1 MILIKNIRK
10 DENELFR
17 ERAKRVMTSPPCLI
31 GFGTI
36 VALVLFWLGS
46 WAVDALLLWIPSWQT
61 TVHGEIIEWQIPGLF
76 SFQFLGPWWCYGMI
90 VIFSLLAGA
99 RFAWVLKTS
108 LSPLADQNQKGNRA
122 WTSEAALRKEYIS
135 IPDNGEAYAGS
146 GGFPVSHF
154 GSHYLVDNSPVNN
167 LILGTTRS
175 GKGELFVVPAIDIYS
190 RAQDPAKRP
199 SLIVSDPKGELA
211 AASLETLQKRGYEVH
226 ILDLIHFCG
235 MGYNPLELIYQEWKS
250 NNTSA
255 AQTLAK
261 TVASTMFADPSAH
274 DKTWQNWSIALTTAL
289 ILAVV
294 ADSKSRETV
303 NMYSVARLLVDYGNV
318 DAQTNRCPLDDW
330 MRARNAN
337 DPARLQYASVEFGS
351 DKTKGNI
358 FANTLAVLSQFTL
371 HPLARMTSYHS
382 LDLGEVGFGRKPVAI
397 FLVTP
402 DYDRSND
409 FLLAIFISQL
419 YYVLAKKAGEN
430 GQKCKREVCFL
441 LDEFGNVPAI
451 PNMDGMITVCLGRN
465 IRFTLIVQ
473 SYSQLYRVYGKD
485 AAQTILSNCGNQIYL
500 MSTDEETARH
510 FSSLLGNKTV
520 VTQSRSRQGGPF
532 SLKGASASEHIDSQ
546 PLLSP
551 TELMELRPGEC
562 VLVRPMK
569 RTNQQGQAIQSL
581 PVFNRGRTRM
591 PYRYQNPVMSKAF
604 DTRNPYPLEQLKQNC
619 PYFHQELDGLVFHP
633 NIHIPVNR
641 EEKGNGSLSQKQISK
656 LEKLLRG
663 FGLQTEADSIRWMN
677 DPGQIQMMVNDLLDT
692 EELTQEQFEE
702 CYQVLEGGA

>member
-1 MILIKNIRK
+1 MIPIKRN

-17 ERAKRVMTSPPCLI
+17 EKVKRFLTSPPFLVSFAAVICLI
-31 GFGTI
+31 
-36 VALVLFWLGS
+36 LFWLGA

-61 TVHGEIIEWQIPGLF
+61 MLHGKITHWQAPGLF
-76 SFQFLGPWWCYGMI
+76 SFEFSGPWWSYGLI
-90 VIFSLLAGA
+90 FIFSLLAGA
-99 RFAWVLKTS
+99 RFSWVLKTS
-108 LSPLADQNQKGNRA
+108 FSPLADQNQKGNRA
-122 WTSEAALRKEYIS
+122 WASEAAIRREYVS
-135 IPDNGEAYAGS
+135 IPDKGEVYHGT

-154 GSHYLVDNSPVNN
+154 GSRYLVDGDPVNN

-190 RAQDPAKRP
+190 RAQDSEKRP

-211 AASLETLQKRGYEVH
+211 TASLHTLRERGYDVYV
-226 ILDLIHFCG
+226 LDLIHFCG
-235 MGYNPLELIYQEWKS
+235 MGYNPLKLIYQEWKAG
-250 NNTSA
+250 NTSA

-294 ADSKSRETV
+294 ADSKSQETV
-303 NMYSVARLLVDYGNV
+303 NMYSAARLLIDYGTV

-330 MRARNAN
+330 MRSRDAN
-337 DPARLQYASVEFGS
+337 DPARLQYAAVEFGS

-358 FANTLAVLSQFTL
+358 FAHALNVLSQFTL
-371 HPLARMTSYHS
+371 HPLARMTGYHS
-382 LDLGEVGFGRKPVAI
+382 LDLEEVGFGRKPAAI

-441 LDEFGNVPAI
+441 LDEFGNIPAI

-465 IRFTLIVQ
+465 IRFTLIIQ

-520 VTQSRSRQGGPF
+520 ITQSRSRQGGPF

-551 TELMELRPGEC
+551 TELMELQPGEC

-569 RTNQQGQAIQSL
+569 RTDNHGRSIQSL
-581 PVFNRGRTRM
+581 PLFNRGRTRM
-591 PYRYQNPVMSKAF
+591 PYRYQNPVMAKAF
-604 DTRNPYPLEQLKQNC
+604 DTRNPYPLKELEADC
-619 PYFHQELDGLVFHP
+619 PYLYRSLEEMVFHP
-633 NIHIPVNR
+633 VIIASETTPMPSSEKEALSVQQINR
-641 EEKGNGSLSQKQISK
+641 

-663 FGLQTEADSIRWMN
+663 FGLPREADAIRNVPALTEALTLL
-677 DPGQIQMMVNDLLDT
+677 NDLLDT
-692 EELTQEQFEE
+692 QELSQTQYDQ
-702 CYQVLEGGA
+702 CYQVLEGGI